1 MTAQNTFGAPPQPRV
16 VRVTPQIIESLL
28 VRLLLSPRLMGEL
41 AGLIRPEH
49 FFGQGEQHYALLWR
63 AMVQARER
71 YGTLD
76 YHKVYDTI
84 RTLVASAPNFP
95 PQQLAY
101 LLAEPSP
108 GSSSVG
114 LLYWTFGELAKHA
127 LDENQT
133 RDMAQMF
140 LDDRYVT
147 APVAQAVSGN
157 TIALADLTDAV
168 ARAQRVKQLGVNPI
182 GAGLPDGW
190 MPQPVFVESTGL
202 PWCDA
207 WLDGGHAPGE
217 MNALLGPMGVG
228 KTQFAINMAIGVAR
242 VQRDLY
248 NAAAAAASAASEAQ
262 ATGRPLRRVYFATYE
277 LGADDIRRRLICA
290 AGRIH
295 VSSIRE
301 ATSLSE
307 ALSSSARGDYKPYEL
322 EDFASR
328 HDVPSAARPPGEWER
343 LGEFRDL
350 LRDCIRVLDLSG
362 TSPQALR
369 GEGGAAELAGLIEAD
384 QREAGNPGV
393 AVVIIDYAYIVCER
407 WMAARNM
414 RLDHM
419 RHWLGVLLDQ
429 FRIDIAS
436 RFKTPIWVLHQFNR
450 TGNTPDPTRIPTHND
465 AAEAGLFAKAF
476 TFCCCIGAK
485 DEQTSAVLFT
495 ASKRRRAGDYRPPTI
510 LRIIGAQARLEDVTT
525 TFVVQR
531 RLKRLLPRSEAAA
544 VGADDDVEVSAAA
557 VHNALQLGDVLL

>member
-1 MTAQNTFGAPPQPRV
+1 MTAQNNYGMAPQPRV

-28 VRLLLSPRLMGEL
+28 SRLLLSPRLMGEL
-41 AGLIRPEH
+41 ANLIRPEH
-49 FFGQGEQHYALLWR
+49 FYGQGEQHYALLWR

-84 RTLVASAPNFP
+84 RTLLASAPNFP
-95 PQQLAY
+95 QQQLAY
-101 LLAEPSP
+101 LVAEPAA

-114 LLYWTFGELAKHA
+114 LLYWAYSVLAQHP

-168 ARAQRVKQLGVNPI
+168 ARAQRVQQLGVNPV

-248 NAAAAAASAASEAQ
+248 RAAAAAAAESQ
-262 ATGRPLRRVYFATYE
+262 ATGRPLRRVYLATYE
-277 LGADDIRRRLICA
+277 LSADDIRRRLICA

-301 ATSLSE
+301 ATSLAE
-307 ALSSSARGDYKPYEL
+307 ALSSSERGDYKPYEL
-322 EDFASR
+322 EDFAAR

-350 LRDCIRVLDLSG
+350 LRDCVRVLDLSG

-393 AVVIIDYAYIVCER
+393 AVVIVDYVYIMCER
-407 WMAARNM
+407 WMASRNI

-419 RHWLGVLLDQ
+419 RHWLGTLLDQ
-429 FRIDIAS
+429 MRMDIAN
-436 RFKTPIWVLHQFNR
+436 RFKTPLWVLHQFNR
-450 TGNTPDPTRIPTHND
+450 SGNTLDPTRIPHHND

-485 DEQTSAVLFT
+485 DDQTSAVLFV

-510 LRIIGAQARLEDVTT
+510 LHIVGAQARLEDVTP
-525 TFVVQR
+525 TFVIHR
-531 RLKRLLPRSEAAA
+531 RLKRLLPRTEAAA
-544 VGADDDVEVSAAA
+544 IGADDDVGVSTAAA
-557 VHNALQLGDVLL
+557 HTALMPSDVLL